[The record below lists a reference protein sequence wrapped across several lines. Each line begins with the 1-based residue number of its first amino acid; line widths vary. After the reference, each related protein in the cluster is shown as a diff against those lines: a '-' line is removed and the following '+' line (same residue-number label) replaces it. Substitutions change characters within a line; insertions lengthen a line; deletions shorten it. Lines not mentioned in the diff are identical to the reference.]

1 MSAVETAPPPA
12 GRNRPPRNRRGRG
25 GNRGGA
31 TGTATAPNPAP
42 QTANTPLVLRPAS
55 LAPESTLPPTSNS
68 NRGGRGR
75 RGGLGRGGR
84 RGGAQP
90 MVNGQRA
97 FGGQLTSNVPSTEGS
112 LAGDAPVFIPGQ
124 PVAPRARQH
133 QVPRP
138 RRMSKSQA
146 PDIASRTHEDITNG
160 QYECAICTNEVLPNS
175 KIWSCKT
182 CWSVLHLTCVKRW
195 SKNEISTHQQR
206 ANDNGEL
213 PPPRQWR
220 CPGCNLP
227 KDGLPNE
234 YTYWD
239 IVRIPASLFAM
250 LVLVCLVAIWAL
262 LCLASVGRRPRRGD
276 VRIRIMTVDGA
287 VGRFAMTSFLVGN
300 IIVREDVMKAYV
312 GAVKKPVACSERDE
326 ERQSQSE
333 DETWTGSFD
342 CGAECKRPYD
352 CGNAD
357 HFCEKA
363 CHVQDLQ
370 SAHCPYSPDVVTH
383 CPCGKTPLSSL
394 LEENRKDCS
403 APIPHCKEKCENL
416 LQCGHICQQT
426 CHEGECRPCLQTVQI
441 ACRCGRTTSKTICH
455 QGTEEPPSCMRI
467 CRATLNCGRHEC
479 GERCCPGEKKA
490 SERQAL
496 KRKHRGLSAA
506 PRGDENIEAEH
517 ICLKVLVQAVLK
529 LYSKISAVLVVE
541 LFSNHH
547 SHVELDPLNAASTA
561 PADEHV
567 AIPKSSTNA
576 IKIRNPVPNAHFW
589 SKSPASVA
597 RRASKTNPAG
607 SLKSA
612 AAFPAARNS
621 NAEFTPAK
629 SPATAP
635 ANAKTHLHPAPSLA
649 AARRQFANTPA
660 RTPAMLLTRVKNF
673 SPAKPK
679 HSSLADG
686 NTGKVLEC
694 TDDCLKLQR
703 NAKLAAALNIDP
715 ATHLN
720 DHIPYSQTTLDLF
733 REAPKFAQVQ
743 EREFRVFAADEKEKR
758 LRFKPMQPSQR
769 AFIHAL
775 AEDFGL
781 DSESQDPE
789 PHRHVSIFKTPRFVS
804 APMKTLSQCIK
815 LKAIP
820 VAAPEPSSKG
830 LVSSAEPY
838 NAFVLSNPKFGLTID
853 ELRTDLHAEFSA
865 AGFEAF
871 DVAFLPSGDIVLKP
885 LPSHFLAAHKL
896 ELSLSSAKSSI
907 VKKVQALELAASTA
921 LCAVDSSL
929 NVARREDDNASGGGW
944 SQVAK
949 GAGRKLAVR
958 EKEVGHKSSFTV
970 LGSRKRESKKEEV
983 ADDWEREVEKE
994 GWDDA

>member
-1 MSAVETAPPPA
+1 MFAVEAPPNLA
-12 GRNRPPRNRRGRG
+12 GRNRRNRRGRG

-31 TGTATAPNPAP
+31 TGNATAPNPAP
-42 QTANTPLVLRPAS
+42 QPSNASLVLRPAS
-55 LAPESTLPPTSNS
+55 VAPEPTPAQTTNS

-97 FGGQLTSNVPSTEGS
+97 FGGQLTSNTPSAEGS

-124 PVAPRARQH
+124 PVVPRARQH

-146 PDIASRTHEDITNG
+146 PDIASRTHEDITHG
-160 QYECAICTNEVLPNS
+160 QYECAICTSEVWPNS
-175 KIWSCKT
+175 KIWNCKT
-182 CWSVLHLTCVKRW
+182 CWSVLHLSCVKRW
-195 SKNEISTHQQR
+195 SKNEVSTHQQR

-227 KDGLPNE
+227 KVDLPNE
-234 YTYWD
+234 PVRSLEWD
-239 IVRIPASLFAM
+239 IVRTPASLFAM
-250 LVLVCLVAIWAL
+250 LVLVHLVAIWGL

-276 VRIRIMTVDGA
+276 VKIRIMTVDGA
-287 VGRFAMTSFLVGN
+287 VGRSVMMSFLVGN
-300 IIVREDVMKAYV
+300 TIVREDVMKAC
-312 GAVKKPVACSERDE
+312 VKKPVACFERDE
-326 ERQSQSE
+326 ERQSQLE
-333 DETWTGSFD
+333 DESWTGSFD

-352 CGNAD
+352 CGNTD

-363 CHVQDLQ
+363 CHVQDLE

-394 LEENRKDCS
+394 LEESRKDCS

-416 LQCGHICQQT
+416 LKCGHLCQQT
-426 CHEGECRPCLQTVQI
+426 CHEGECRPCLETVQI

-455 QGTEEPPSCMRI
+455 QGTEEPPSCMRV

-479 GERCCPGEKKA
+479 GKRCCPGEKKA
-490 SERQAL
+490 SERQAS
-496 KRKHRGLSAA
+496 KRKHRGLNAA

-517 ICLKVLVQAVLK
+517 ICLKVLVQVVLK
-529 LYSKISAVLVVE
+529 LYSKISVVPVVE

-547 SHVELDPLNAASTA
+547 NHVGLDPLNAASSA
-561 PADEHV
+561 PADELV
-567 AIPKSSTNA
+567 AISKSSTNA
-576 IKIRNPVPNAHFW
+576 IQIRNHVPNAHSS
-589 SKSPASVA
+589 SKSPVSVA
-597 RRASKTNPAG
+597 RRLSKTNPVG

-612 AAFPAARNS
+612 AAFPVAKNS
-621 NAEFTPAK
+621 NAESTLAK
-629 SPATAP
+629 NPATAP
-635 ANAKTHLHPAPSLA
+635 GNAKTHSHHAPNLA

-660 RTPAMLLTRVKNF
+660 PTPVMLLTRK
-673 SPAKPK
+673 KDIRC
-679 HSSLADG
+679 LASKTSDG
-686 NTGKVLEC
+686 NNGKVLEC
-694 TDDCLKLQR
+694 TEECLKLQR
-703 NAKLAAALNIDP
+703 NAKLATALNIDP

-733 REAPKFAQVQ
+733 REAPKFAQTQ
-743 EREFRVFAADEKEKR
+743 EREFRVFASDENEKR
-758 LRFKPMQPSQR
+758 LRFKPMQASQR

-775 AEDFGL
+775 ADDFGL

-789 PHRHVSIFKTPRFVS
+789 PHRHVCIFKTPRFVS

-820 VAAPEPSSKG
+820 IAAPEPSSKG

-838 NAFVLSNPKFGLTID
+838 NAFLLSNPKFGLTID
-853 ELRTDLHAEFSA
+853 ELHTDLHSEFAA

-885 LPSHFLAAHKL
+885 LPTHFLAAQKL
-896 ELSLSSAKSSI
+896 ELSLSSAKPSI
-907 VKKVQALELAASTA
+907 VKKVKALELATSTT
-921 LCAVDSSL
+921 LCAVDNNL

-949 GAGRKLAVR
+949 GAGRKVVAR

-970 LGSRKRESKKEEV
+970 LGIKKKESKKEEV
-983 ADDWEREVEKE
+983 ADDWEKEAEKE